1 MGDDGVGAFG
11 CAYEEGA
18 SVGFGGKEGEWMVVG
33 QEWVG
38 GEECGQAG
46 GVDACAVV
54 YVVLCLHGDA
64 SVGGDGCPGHVV
76 GCYGHVVGVAYG
88 DVAQVECRHD
98 VEAYDVAQ
106 LCHGITVLL
115 GRP

>member
-1 MGDDGVGAFG
+1 MGAGGGFPLDLESGVCCVGSAEASCVDMGDDGVGAFG

-18 SVGFGGKEGEWMVVG
+18 SAGFGGKEGEWMVVG

-64 SVGGDGCPGHVV
+64 SVGRDGCPG
-76 GCYGHVVGVAYG
+76 
-88 DVAQVECRHD
+88 
-98 VEAYDVAQ
+98 
-106 LCHGITVLL
+106 L
-115 GRP
+115 